1 MPAIDR
7 SNRKFQVLGMHGDI
21 ARVRMF
27 IEGEEAV
34 DEDFPIPRVISVEE
48 QLEAAIM
55 KRVAELEDK

>member
-7 SNRKFQVLGMHGDI
+7 SNRKFQVLGMHKDV

-27 IEGEEAV
+27 IEGEAV